1 MLLQKI
7 IPSVICS
14 PKGFPIEE
22 QMELEEQGISKSTNN
37 EEEETT
43 FKPLSFVRRWV
54 VDKNTQG
61 NWI

>member
-22 QMELEEQGISKSTNN
+22 QMELEEQSISKSTNN

-43 FKPLSFVRRWV
+43 FKSLSFVRR
-54 VDKNTQG
+54 
-61 NWI
+61 

>member
-7 IPSVICS
+7 IPSVVCS

-22 QMELEEQGISKSTNN
+22 QMELEEQGISKSTSN

-43 FKPLSFVRRWV
+43 CKPLSFVRR
-54 VDKNTQG
+54 
-61 NWI
+61 